1 MPAVNTTYTFQDSDV
16 ITSVKMNNIIDQ
28 TTFVAS
34 GISGQTLEVTTS
46 GQLKVRSQNIT
57 SNELASNAVTTIKIT
72 DGSVTPAKLST
83 GAPTWDD
90 TGLLSIGD
98 VGETAS
104 LLRDTGVDGVLT
116 ISNSGDGGFKLSGGG
131 PILFNDIPFGVQTG
145 VAPIYGNRA
154 WAKLNPY
161 VGSVRTGAYKAGN
174 YSRAATE
181 TTVTIT
187 GHGLKTNDKIRLDFT
202 SGGATDGLYTVTSS
216 ASANEFIVDHGG
228 TVVSGNVTAQFV
240 KIQASGNISTASFYD
255 SGDDRIVLNFE
266 IEMPDENY
274 ATLVTGQY
282 YPGSW
287 VTTANEDTLG
297 LTQLNT
303 KYQSHIYFNQS
314 NRFLNVAIIG

>member
-57 SNELASNAVTTIKIT
+57 SNELASNAVTTTKIT

-90 TGLLSIGD
+90 TGLLFIGD

-104 LLRDTGVDGVLT
+104 LTRAAGVDGAFT
-116 ISNSGDGGFKLSGGG
+116 ISNSG
-131 PILFNDIPFGVQTG
+131 PIVFNDVPLGIQEGT
-145 VAPIYGNRA
+145 APIYGNRA

-255 SGDDRIVLNFE
+255 SGNDRIVLNFE

-287 VTTANEDTLG
+287 LSLAGEDTLG
-297 LTQLNT
+297 TTQLNT
-303 KYQSHIYFNQS
+303 KYQSHIFFDQT

>member
-57 SNELASNAVTTIKIT
+57 SNELASNAVTTTKIT

-83 GAPTWDD
+83 GAPSWD
-90 TGLLSIGD
+90 TAGTVLLG
-98 VGETAS
+98 VFGETAS
-104 LLRDTGVDGVLT
+104 LTRAAGVDGAFT
-116 ISNSGDGGFKLSGGG
+116 ISNSG
-131 PILFNDIPFGVQTG
+131 PIVFNDVPLGIQEGT
-145 VAPIYGNRA
+145 APIYGNRA

-255 SGDDRIVLNFE
+255 SGNDRIVLNFE

-287 VTTANEDTLG
+287 LSLAGEDTLG
-297 LTQLNT
+297 TTQLNT
-303 KYQSHIYFNQS
+303 KYQSHIFFDQT